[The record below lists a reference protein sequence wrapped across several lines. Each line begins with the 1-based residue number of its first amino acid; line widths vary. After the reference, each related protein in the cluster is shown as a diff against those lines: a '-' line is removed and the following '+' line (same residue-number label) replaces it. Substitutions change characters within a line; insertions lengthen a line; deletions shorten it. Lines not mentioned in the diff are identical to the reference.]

1 MNYVIHTTLPS
12 RKREISKQL
21 FLLFPLTIKKS
32 QKACSLLI
40 DTFFWEIQSML
51 RKTCA
56 VFTKYFKCK
65 FTIDASNHYLLF
77 TTRINL
83 FDVHA
88 PSETQK

>member
-1 MNYVIHTTLPS
+1 MSYTQLFQAE
-12 RKREISKQL
+12 KEISKQL

-51 RKTCA
+51 RKTYA
-56 VFTKYFKCK
+56 IFTKYFKCK
-65 FTIDASNHYLLF
+65 FTIDVSNHYLFF

-88 PSETQK
+88 PSEPQK